1 IVDQAMQP
9 VPVGVIGEL
18 YIGGVGLARG
28 YWRRPELTAE
38 RFVPH
43 PFSQRGGARLY
54 RTGDLAR
61 YQADGRVEF
70 LGRIDQQVKL
80 RGFRIELGEIEAV
93 LRSQSG
99 VQDAVV
105 AMQAGTGGEKRLVGY
120 VVRAEG
126 SETVTM
132 SEWREKLSEQ
142 LPEYMIPAVIVELRE
157 LPLTANGKVDRRALP
172 EPDGARPELKASY
185 EAPRNEVE
193 AELCRIWE
201 AVLVLEQVGIHDNF
215 FELGGDSI
223 LSIQI
228 VARANQKGLRLAPRQ
243 LFEHRTIAA
252 LATAVNTTPKF
263 RTEQGE
269 VSGEQR
275 LTPIQQWFFAQ
286 QSAELHHWNQSVLLS
301 INRPL
306 QPELLKAAVGALLRH
321 HDALRLRFNRDGEG

>member
-54 RTGDLAR
+54 RTGDLPR
-61 YQADGRVEF
+61 YLADGRVEF
-70 LGRIDQQVKL
+70 LGRSDQQVKL

-120 VVRAEG
+120 VVPEEG
-126 SETVTM
+126 SATVTM
-132 SEWREKLSEQ
+132 TEWRSRLSEQ
-142 LPEYMIPAVIVELRE
+142 LPEYMLPAVVVELRE

-172 EPDGARPELKASY
+172 EPDGARPELGAKY
-185 EAPRNEVE
+185 EGPRNEVE
-193 AELCRIWE
+193 AELCRIW
-201 AVLVLEQVGIHDNF
+201 AGVLGLQRVGIHDNF
-215 FELGGDSI
+215 FDLGGDSI

-228 VARANQKGLRLAPRQ
+228 VARANQRGLHLAHKH
-243 LFEHRTIAA
+243 LFEHRTVAELAA
-252 LATAVNTTPKF
+252 VVDTTPVIQ
-263 RTEQGE
+263 TEQ
-269 VSGEQR
+269 
-275 LTPIQQWFFAQ
+275 
-286 QSAELHHWNQSVLLS
+286 
-301 INRPL
+301 
-306 QPELLKAAVGALLRH
+306 
-321 HDALRLRFNRDGEG
+321 